1 MAEENTVMLTSHK
14 GGKVRN
20 YTVAFKLEVVEYAEN
35 QNSNQAAALKF
46 HIDRHS
52 VRDWWK
58 KKADLESLMS
68 ARGCKKRVRL
78 EGGGRKPLSVEM
90 EELVLDYIL
99 DRRMKG
105 LHVSWGS

>member
-1 MAEENTVMLTSHK
+1 MLTSHK

-35 QNSNQAAALKF
+35 QNSSQAAALKF
-46 HIDRHS
+46 H
-52 VRDWWK
+52 VDWRK

-68 ARGCKKRVRL
+68 ARGCKKRVQL

-90 EELVLDYIL
+90 EKLVLDYIL

-105 LHVSWGS
+105 LHVSRGS